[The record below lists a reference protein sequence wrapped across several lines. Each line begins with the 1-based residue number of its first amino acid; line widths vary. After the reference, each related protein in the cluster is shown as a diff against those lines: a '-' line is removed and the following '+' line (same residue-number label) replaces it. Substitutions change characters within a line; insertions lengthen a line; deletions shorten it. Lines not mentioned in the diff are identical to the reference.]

1 MSDCH
6 CAISGPGLCVYVNS
20 RRGLYRCRA
29 GWVGLPRGIPDARP
43 VSEYILTDLSGVVR
57 APSVA
62 TMPLHPRTTEAWIL
76 TGRKVALVAVYG
88 LGGGYLYRT
97 HFQPSSTIVRAQSEH
112 KSSAIPPSA
121 DTQRGRR
128 LSGPTMTEGLE
139 AGTFAQW

>member
-1 MSDCH
+1 MV
-6 CAISGPGLCVYVNS
+6 ATAPVV
-20 RRGLYRCRA
+20 